1 MIEAGAWRRMQSMEH
16 RRKSPRQKVSTP
28 AMIYDVDGNC
38 VMPCTVRDIS
48 ATGAG
53 LKLSQDMP
61 LPQSFFLALTR
72 DGNVRRLCEPVW
84 QLSVVAGVRF
94 REGSVSAIAGCIR
107 PR

>member
-1 MIEAGAWRRMQSMEH
+1 MEH
-16 RRKSPRQKVSTP
+16 RRKSPRQKVSAL
-28 AMIYDVDGNC
+28 AMIYDAHGDS
-38 VMPCTVRDIS
+38 VMSCTVRDIS

-53 LKLSQDMP
+53 LKLSKDVP

-94 REGSVSAIAGCIR
+94 SDGNVSAIAGHPGSVDPDR
-107 PR
+107 RKPG

>member
-1 MIEAGAWRRMQSMEH
+1 
-16 RRKSPRQKVSTP
+16 
-28 AMIYDVDGNC
+28 MIYDADGNS

-53 LKLSQDMP
+53 LKLGEDVP
-61 LPQSFFLALTR
+61 LPQSFFLSLTR

-94 REGSVSAIAGCIR
+94 K
-107 PR
+107 